1 MSNVDSQNRATAI
14 LATLAAQAALVTT
27 VGGKHPTHIVKQTV
41 GLPNVDNTA
50 DAVKIVSTPQ
60 AAAIA
65 AALAS
70 ANSHS
75 DANDTTTLGSANS
88 YTDGKIAVLTTLVG
102 DGGAQVLLDA
112 KAYTN
117 LTVQNATTELHTYA
131 DAAVAAGV
139 VVAKAYADTQLA
151 AGDAATLTAAN
162 NNTTS
167 AVANA
172 ISSANT
178 YADGAASAAQT
189 AAQTYADAKDALT
202 LTSANSTSA
211 ANALAA
217 QAAAQAFA
225 TDAVATSATSVL
237 AASATYT
244 DSGVASAIAAAQA
257 YADAKS
263 AGLLDNR
270 GVFLPV
276 SEGTNYP
283 TDTSGIGG
291 SGAGGS
297 VAKSD
302 FWFVGEEVTV
312 GGVLYTV
319 GDIMFATNDAPGQAD
334 ANWAGLNTPLSYVPV
349 NIADRATVI
358 DGTNIA
364 SETVFP
370 SNKAIVDFGTANY
383 ATLETAD
390 SMMAALEAQNTII
403 LTLVTQVSAL
413 QDALAGI

>member
-1 MSNVDSQNRATAI
+1 MSNVDSQTRATAI
-14 LATLAAQAALVTT
+14 LATLAAQAALVST
-27 VGGKHPTHIVKQTV
+27 VGGKHPAHIVKQTV
-41 GLPNVDNTA
+41 GLTDVDNTA

-88 YTDGKIAVLTTLVG
+88 YTDGKITLLTALVG

-112 KAYTN
+112 EAYTN
-117 LTVQNATTELHTYA
+117 LTVQNATTALQTYA
-131 DAAVAAGV
+131 NDAVAAGV
-139 VVAKAYADTQLA
+139 VVAKSYADTQLA

-162 NNTTS
+162 NNTNS

-172 ISSANT
+172 TSAANT
-178 YADGAASAAQT
+178 YADSAASAAQT

-211 ANALAA
+211 SNALAA

-237 AASATYT
+237 AASEAYT
-244 DSGVASAIAAAQA
+244 NTGVAAAIAAAEA
-257 YADAKS
+257 YANTRV
-263 AGLLDNR
+263 AGLLKNR

-283 TDTSGIGG
+283 TDTSGMGG
-291 SGAGGS
+291 SGAAGA
-297 VAKSD
+297 VKESD
-302 FWFVGEEVTV
+302 FWFVGEDITV
-312 GGVLYTV
+312 NGKLYTV
-319 GDIMFATNDAPGQAD
+319 GDIMFALTDAPGQTDAD
-334 ANWAGLNTPLSYVPV
+334 WDGLNTPLSYVPV
-349 NIADRATVI
+349 SIADRTSVI

-383 ATLETAD
+383 ATLATAD
-390 SMMAALEAQNTII
+390 SMMAALEAQNAII